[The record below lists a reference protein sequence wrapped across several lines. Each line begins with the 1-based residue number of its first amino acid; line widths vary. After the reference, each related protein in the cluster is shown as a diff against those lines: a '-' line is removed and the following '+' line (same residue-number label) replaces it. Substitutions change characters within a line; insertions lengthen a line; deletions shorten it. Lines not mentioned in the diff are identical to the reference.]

1 MILGHKVGSTTY
13 DLRKELQL
21 PRCAAG
27 TACNIG
33 ESSVVVVDGREG
45 THIAN
50 SLSHGAGSVDRVM
63 VVVQRQ
69 VTKTSISLHLSAP
82 KLGMNLRGDARCC
95 CSALRWMRQVR
106 VYEEIMIIIV
116 LLLHFYNISFITY
129 TISRGYD
136 WP

>member
-1 MILGHKVGSTTY
+1 MVLGHKVGSTTY

-27 TACNIG
+27 TACNINRG
-33 ESSVVVVDGREG
+33 ELSVVVVVDGREG

-50 SLSHGAGSVDRVM
+50 SLSHGAGWVDEVM

-82 KLGMNLRGDARCC
+82 KLGMNLRGDAMPAAVARH
-95 CSALRWMRQVR
+95 SDMRDKSGS
-106 VYEEIMIIIV
+106 MKK
-116 LLLHFYNISFITY
+116 
-129 TISRGYD
+129 
-136 WP
+136 